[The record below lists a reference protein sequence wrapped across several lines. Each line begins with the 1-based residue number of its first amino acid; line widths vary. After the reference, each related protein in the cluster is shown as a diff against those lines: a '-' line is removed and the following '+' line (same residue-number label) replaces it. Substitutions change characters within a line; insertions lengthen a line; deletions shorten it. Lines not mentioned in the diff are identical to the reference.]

1 MSIRYE
7 CEKCGSVL
15 KIKDDLAGKPG
26 KCPKCKTP
34 FTVPAAD
41 GDSASSGEITATESS
56 EDAEPKLPDSRPSDS
71 GADFDLDAFLSGDD
85 DSDVKSKP
93 KAAKTSR
100 PTKALDADRST
111 LDESD
116 EKPPASRSKS
126 QPDTDDEGESFQ
138 IRRGPDAPGKTAPK
152 HGLDGESDEQ
162 PTPSRRPPGTNPNAP
177 AANIASDLLAKSA
190 KKGKKAN
197 WNEAEP
203 GKKND
208 EPGFDWDGLWYE
220 TRTKLL
226 PVLGGGVV
234 IYLLIY
240 FLVSPMFGD
249 KGYVPK
255 LGSVTGTISVNGKP
269 LVGAQV
275 FFHPADTKQESA
287 KGKSFKITASVGET
301 DATGRYELFYGN
313 KTDKLRGVAPGKCRV
328 EIMPMDPTGISPKYF
343 QANADSPTVDVKPGK
358 QIINL
363 DLSE

>member
-7 CEKCGSVL
+7 CEECGSVL

-41 GDSASSGEITATESS
+41 GDSASSGEIIATESS
-56 EDAEPKLPDSRPSDS
+56 EDAEPKLADSRPSDS

-85 DSDVKSKP
+85 DSDVTSKP
-93 KAAKTSR
+93 KAAKISR
-100 PTKALDADRST
+100 PAKALDADRST

-116 EKPPASRSKS
+116 EKPPTKRSKS
-126 QPDTDDEGESFQ
+126 QPDADDEGESFQ
-138 IRRGPDAPGKTAPK
+138 IRRGPDAPGKTAPI
-152 HGLDGESDEQ
+152 HGLDDESDEQ

-177 AANIASDLLAKSA
+177 AANIASDLLTKSA

-197 WNEAEP
+197 WNEAEAE
-203 GKKND
+203 KKND
-208 EPGFDWDGLWYE
+208 EPGFDWEGLRYE
-220 TRTKLL
+220 ARTKLL
-226 PVLGGGVV
+226 PVLGGGAV
-234 IYLLIY
+234 ILLLVY

-269 LVGAQV
+269 LVGAHV
-275 FFHPADTKQESA
+275 FFHPADRKQDS
-287 KGKSFKITASVGET
+287 KGKSKKITASFGET
-301 DATGRYELFYGN
+301 DTTGRYELFYG
-313 KTDKLRGVAPGKCRV
+313 KKEDKLRGVAIGKCRV
-328 EIMPMDPTGISPKYF
+328 EIMPTTDPTGINPKYF
-343 QANADSPTVDVKPGK
+343 QANAESETREVKPGK

-363 DLSE
+363 ELSE